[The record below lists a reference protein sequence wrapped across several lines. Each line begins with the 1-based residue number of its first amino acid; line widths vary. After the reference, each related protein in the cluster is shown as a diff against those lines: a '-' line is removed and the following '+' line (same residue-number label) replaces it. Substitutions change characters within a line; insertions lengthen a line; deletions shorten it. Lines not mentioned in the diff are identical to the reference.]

1 MIRHTI
7 LLKAKHDVSIQT
19 MECIYAEFR
28 NLRQKLSGIVSVFC
42 GECDFHEATE
52 IRPFSHGFSLDF
64 IDQRALNAFFTD
76 PVTHPVKEMII
87 NVCAGG
93 TRGIIGFNLNG

>member
-7 LLKAKHDVSIQT
+7 LFKAKHGVSTQE
-19 MECIYAEFR
+19 MERIYTEFR
-28 NLRQKLSGIVSVFC
+28 NLKQKLPGVISILC

-52 IRPFSHGFSLDF
+52 IRPFSHGFSIDF
-64 IDQRALNAFFTD
+64 HDQQALNSFYTD
-76 PVTHPVKEMII
+76 PVTYLVKEMII

-93 TRGIIGFNLNG
+93 ALGIIGFNFND